1 MFYVMEHSDD
11 LGVSEG
17 LKNMNVLCTYVSM
30 NQMRD
35 DLICLDVGERQKRRM
50 FMNALMK
57 AIYVMMYLTRM
68 LICDVFTLLK

>member
-1 MFYVMEHSDD
+1 MEHSDD